1 MTTLKETL
9 VYCEQL
15 INENIDALIL
25 NSNISTYDE
34 ALITLKKE
42 LKDHYDHLHNIEELK
57 KSVVA
62 PTPYQSVSQPAQPK
76 KFVYESNGIELPPE
90 FQPYGGVKAEEDY
103 NAIYAPGTK

>member
-25 NSNISTYDE
+25 NANTSNYGE
-34 ALITLKKE
+34 ALVALKKE
-42 LKDHYDHLHNIEELK
+42 LKEHYDHLHNIEELK
-57 KSVVA
+57 KSLIV

-76 KFVYESNGIELPPE
+76 KFVHQSNGIEPPAV
-90 FQPYGGVKAEEDY
+90 FQPYGGVKAEWNE
-103 NAIYAPGTK
+103 NWEEV

>member
-9 VYCEQL
+9 VFCEEL
-15 INENIDALIL
+15 INENLDALIL

-57 KSVVA
+57 KSLVA
-62 PTPYQSVSQPAQPK
+62 PTPYQSISQPDQPN
-76 KFVYESNGIELPPE
+76 KFVYDNNGYPV

-103 NAIYAPGTK
+103 NGIYAPGTK

>member
-25 NSNISTYDE
+25 NANTSTYSE
-34 ALITLKKE
+34 ALVTLKKE

-57 KSVVA
+57 KSLVA

-76 KFVYESNGIELPPE
+76 KFVHQSNGIEPPAV
-90 FQPYGGVKAEEDY
+90 FQPYGGVKAEWNET
-103 NAIYAPGTK
+103 GEEV